1 METQEV
7 VPELTTEAGEVR
19 ITAEIT
25 TVMVEEVAISETTTI
40 GITTTTEQVDLTIK
54 AGSLSSAQ
62 ITSVMEM
69 ESEAAIILKTVEV
82 IRAVTSLFSVRE
94 KIKTSTV
101 RPPRQPKFSSAA

>member
-82 IRAVTSLFSVRE
+82 IRAVTSLFSARE
-94 KIKTSTV
+94 KIRTSTV
-101 RPPRQPKFSSAA
+101 RPRRQPKFSSAA

>member
-40 GITTTTEQVDLTIK
+40 GITTTREEVVLTIK

-69 ESEAAIILKTVEV
+69 E
-82 IRAVTSLFSVRE
+82 
-94 KIKTSTV
+94 
-101 RPPRQPKFSSAA
+101 

>member
-40 GITTTTEQVDLTIK
+40 GITTTTEEELLTIK
-54 AGSLSSAQ
+54 AGSLSSGQ
-62 ITSVMEM
+62 ITSVMET
-69 ESEAAIILKTVEV
+69 E
-82 IRAVTSLFSVRE
+82 
-94 KIKTSTV
+94 
-101 RPPRQPKFSSAA
+101 

>member
-69 ESEAAIILKTVEV
+69 E
-82 IRAVTSLFSVRE
+82 
-94 KIKTSTV
+94 
-101 RPPRQPKFSSAA
+101 

>member
-1 METQEV
+1 MEPQALMETQEV

-69 ESEAAIILKTVEV
+69 E
-82 IRAVTSLFSVRE
+82 
-94 KIKTSTV
+94 
-101 RPPRQPKFSSAA
+101 

>member
-1 METQEV
+1 MEPQALMETQEV

-40 GITTTTEQVDLTIK
+40 GITTTREEVVLTIK

-69 ESEAAIILKTVEV
+69 E
-82 IRAVTSLFSVRE
+82 
-94 KIKTSTV
+94 
-101 RPPRQPKFSSAA
+101 